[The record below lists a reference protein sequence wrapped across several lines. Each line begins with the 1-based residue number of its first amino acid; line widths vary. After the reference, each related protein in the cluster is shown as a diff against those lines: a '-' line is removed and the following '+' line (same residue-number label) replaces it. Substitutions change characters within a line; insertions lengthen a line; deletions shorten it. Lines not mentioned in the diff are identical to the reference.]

1 TSQHGDL
8 SPVNLNPTLNSCQ
21 NDLRELDPNSNRP
34 TINPAPH
41 ESLLR
46 EPGPRKP
53 PQPNLQTIIA
63 FILWLALRP
72 HRPRIHIR
80 DFSISGLANQNGY
93 MNTTAMF
100 NITALNPNQNIGIYY
115 DAMQVN
121 LEYNSQ
127 TIGTAKLLY
136 PFFERPHNMTV
147 LYGVFTREMLAVKK
161 EHWKQFLA
169 DRDRG
174 PVAFQLKIT
183 SVIRFKL
190 FSWRS
195 KRHKMHSLCQAGADR
210 EGLILPSY
218 KNKRCNAY
226 FT

>member
-1 TSQHGDL
+1 MSSGNWIPIQTAPPLIRRHTSRYY
-8 SPVNLNPTLNSCQ
+8 VN
-21 NDLRELDPNSNRP
+21 RVR
-34 TINPAPH
+34 
-41 ESLLR
+41 ESLHSRISKVICTIFL
-46 EPGPRKP
+46 GF
-53 PQPNLQTIIA
+53 LFFLAIIA

-93 MNTTAMF
+93 MNTTVMF